1 MTLVT
6 AIKLYFEN
14 WINFKTRSS
23 RAEFWYAILGLI
35 IISVVF
41 GLLLII
47 TLSIVGALFAWSPDR
62 VANMTDILML
72 PYQIFTMIASIA
84 LVVRRLHDLNK
95 SGWWYLIYFTLIGI
109 PVLIYWYCKKGDA
122 GVNRFGNDPLAET

>member
-6 AIKLYFEN
+6 AIKLYFAN

-23 RAEFWYAILGLI
+23 RDEFWYAILGLI

-122 GVNRFGNDPLAET
+122 GDNRFGNDPLAET